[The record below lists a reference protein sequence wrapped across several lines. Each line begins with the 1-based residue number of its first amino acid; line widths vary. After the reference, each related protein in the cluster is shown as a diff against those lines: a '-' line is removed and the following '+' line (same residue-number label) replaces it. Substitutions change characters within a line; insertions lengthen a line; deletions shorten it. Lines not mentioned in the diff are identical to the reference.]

1 MKRTVYLDPAFKK
14 KKPKKKVEPP
24 KEGSDP
30 QAPPVQPPK
39 PRLSVRFKSRIGAP
53 PPPLEVK
60 LRIDTIQNERLGN
73 PAAVREGDGR
83 SGGGVC
89 VSSWIVDPDKEEAG
103 GAANHTVADATAV
116 HYERN

>member
-24 KEGSDP
+24 KEGSDL

-39 PRLSVRFKSRIGAP
+39 PRLSIRFKSRIGAP

-60 LRIDTIQNERLGN
+60 LRASTQYKTN
-73 PAAVREGDGR
+73 
-83 SGGGVC
+83 
-89 VSSWIVDPDKEEAG
+89 VSATQRQFEKEMEEAVVECAYPHG
-103 GAANHTVADATAV
+103 
-116 HYERN
+116 